1 MLQRL
6 PPHVRWTAWF
16 GTALA
21 YLTNYCR
28 TKYLP
33 LTQARFTDHSY
44 LRSGAETVL
53 LGGVC
58 AAVAF
63 FVGGTVASYLE

>member
-1 MLQRL
+1 ML
-6 PPHVRWTAWF
+6 
-16 GTALA
+16 
-21 YLTNYCR
+21 
-28 TKYLP
+28 

>member
-1 MLQRL
+1 MRL
-6 PPHVRWTAWF
+6 LTYVLPSHLLTYPLTP
-16 GTALA
+16 
-21 YLTNYCR
+21 YLLC
-28 TKYLP
+28 
-33 LTQARFTDHSY
+33 TQARFTDHSY

>member
-1 MLQRL
+1 MARCTELDL
-6 PPHVRWTAWF
+6 DV
-16 GTALA
+16 
-21 YLTNYCR
+21 
-28 TKYLP
+28 YLP
-33 LTQARFTDHSY
+33 HNYSTAVLAILAQARFTDHSY